1 MDIEIMQEK
10 PPVRKSK
17 YIAGLL
23 GILLGW
29 LGLHNFYLGFTGKAF
44 AQLLIIVVSLG
55 TLGWISL
62 IWGIVEGFRC
72 LTGSIILDSRNLML
86 Q

>member
-1 MDIEIMQEK
+1 MDIEIMQEQ

-23 GILLGW
+23 GILFGW

-44 AQLLIIVVSLG
+44 AQLLITVVSLG